1 MTKCN
6 TPVGCCGR
14 PVQKLVDH
22 RTVTNLASSFNY
34 KFGCFVFEGNLAGQ
48 GYPYPA
54 KYDYKYDQY
63 KESNKS
69 GLKDKHKIVTMK
81 PKKIEKASMIN

>member
-1 MTKCN
+1 M
-6 TPVGCCGR
+6 
-14 PVQKLVDH
+14 
-22 RTVTNLASSFNY
+22 
-34 KFGCFVFEGNLAGQ
+34 FEGNLAGQ

-81 PKKIEKASMIN
+81 PKKIEKASMINWAFAQLRKESSLLESSLQTKSMIK